1 MIVVSVVCALVRW
14 FHVCAP
20 YQHNPSYYYPAR
32 PMVTMFFLSQLLYI
46 PVVLHPSDPVTLL
59 YVRPLPLLLMTS
71 LRAVDTHPLLQ
82 GFDLE
87 EKWGDYIGGSHSGGH
102 GCYSRNYCH
111 LWRWDV
117 YSVGKQD
124 VYGSGWIGMFCA
136 KLPDAEVYD
145 MAYASGGAL
154 SDG

>member
-1 MIVVSVVCALVRW
+1 MCPLSAQSFVLLSGTPYGDDVLPQPASLHTSGTPSVRSGDTSVCAS
-14 FHVCAP
+14 AP
-20 YQHNPSYYYPAR
+20 LTPY
-32 PMVTMFFLSQLLYI
+32 
-46 PVVLHPSDPVTLL
+46 DG
-59 YVRPLPLLLMTS
+59 

-145 MAYASGGAL
+145 MAYASGGVL